1 MHHTSFEKML
11 TFVQV
16 CMVPHM
22 DTPLRILDVGSQ
34 LVEEGQGTYRG
45 LFQRPDW
52 VYDGLDVQ
60 PGLNVDIA
68 VADPYDWVEVPD
80 DTYDLVISG
89 QALEHVEYFWGTAFE
104 IGRVLRPGGITAL
117 IAPSNGFEHRYPV
130 DCWRFYADGMR
141 AIAKYL
147 GFEVV
152 DVFTDWGR
160 DVWQDSIL
168 VMRKPQWGAQ
178 DRRRFAERAAMQ
190 RALLGCATRAV
201 EVSGQGPTPSP
212 LAAVPSGVLSP
223 PLEAIRQQ
231 ALAEV
236 AQPVVAPQV
245 EAETRAT
252 KGRGWFRRRQPA
264 G

>member
-11 TFVQV
+11 TFHGVYLG
-16 CMVPHM
+16 PFM

-52 VYDGLDVQ
+52 RYDGLDVS

-68 VADPYDWVEVPD
+68 VADPYDWVEIAD

-89 QALEHVEYFWGTAFE
+89 QALEHVEFFWGTAFE
-104 IGRVLRPGGITAL
+104 IGRVLKPGGITAL

-130 DCWRFYADGMR
+130 DCWRFYADGMT
-141 AIAKYL
+141 ALAKYL

-168 VMRKPQWGAQ
+168 VMRKPQWDAT
-178 DRRRFAERAAMQ
+178 DRQRFAERAAMQ
-190 RALLGCATRAV
+190 RTLLGCASRPLSHA
-201 EVSGQGPTPSP
+201 GAGPSPSP
-212 LAAVPSGVLSP
+212 LAVVEAGRLSP
-223 PLEAIRQQ
+223 ALEHIRAE
-231 ALAEV
+231 ALAATSTSEYS
-236 AQPVVAPQV
+236 PVPP
-245 EAETRAT
+245 R
-252 KGRGWFRRRQPA
+252 RGWFRYRQA
-264 G
+264 TG

>member
-1 MHHTSFEKML
+1 ML
-11 TFVQV
+11 AFVQV
-16 CMVPHM
+16 CMAPHM

-52 VYDGLDVQ
+52 VYDGLDVS
-60 PGLNVDIA
+60 PGLNVDVA
-68 VADPYDWVEVPD
+68 VADPYNWVEIAD

-89 QALEHVEYFWGTAFE
+89 QALEHIEFFWGTAFE
-104 IGRVLRPGGITAL
+104 IGRVLKPGGITAL

-141 AIAKYL
+141 AMAKYL
-147 GFEVV
+147 DFEVV

-168 VMRKPQWGAQ
+168 MMRKPQWGVAERQ
-178 DRRRFAERAAMQ
+178 RFVERAAMQ
-190 RALLGCATRAV
+190 RALLGCAARPVPPA
-201 EVSGQGPTPSP
+201 GAGPSPSP
-212 LAAVPSGVLSP
+212 LAAVPSGVVSP
-223 PLEAIRQQ
+223 VLEQLREAELAQ
-231 ALAEV
+231 AA
-236 AQPVVAPQV
+236 AGPATAPVVAP
-245 EAETRAT
+245 R
-252 KGRGWFRRRQPA
+252 RRLLRRQPA

>member
-11 TFVQV
+11 KFHEVYLG
-16 CMVPHM
+16 PYM

-45 LFQRPDW
+45 LFDRPDW
-52 VYDGLDVQ
+52 RYDGLDVSA
-60 PGLNVDIA
+60 GLNVDIA
-68 VADPYDWVEVPD
+68 VADPYDWVEIAD

-89 QALEHVEYFWGTAFE
+89 QALEHVEFFWGTAFE
-104 IGRVLRPGGITAL
+104 IGRVLKPGGVTAL

-141 AIAKYL
+141 SLAKYL

-168 VMRKPQWGAQ
+168 VMRKPQWTASERQ
-178 DRRRFAERAAMQ
+178 RFAERAAMQ
-190 RALLGCATRAV
+190 RALLECETRPVPTAG
-201 EVSGQGPTPSP
+201 EGPTPSP
-212 LAAVPSGVLSP
+212 LAAIEAGRLSP
-223 PLEAIRQQ
+223 VLEQIRTE
-231 ALAEV
+231 ALASP
-236 AQPVVAPQV
+236 ASATSTHSVVSP
-245 EAETRAT
+245 
-252 KGRGWFRRRQPA
+252 PA
-264 G
+264 GWRRLLRR